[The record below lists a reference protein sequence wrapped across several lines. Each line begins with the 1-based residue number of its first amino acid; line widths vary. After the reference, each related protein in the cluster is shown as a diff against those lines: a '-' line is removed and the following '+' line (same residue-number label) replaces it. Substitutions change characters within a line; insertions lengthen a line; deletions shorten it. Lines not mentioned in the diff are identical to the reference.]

1 MFHKLFSLCCFLLLS
16 TACSAGEPSAV
27 SFMVFGDTTEL
38 AAYEALVA
46 AYAEA
51 NPAGLVNLQ
60 HVPSQSEYRQRLA
73 AAFSSGAPPDVM
85 LINYRRFASFAG
97 QGGLEPLTD
106 YLAGSTAIAAGDFFP
121 LALDSFQWQGD
132 LWCIPQ
138 NISSLVVYYNRDL
151 FAASSVPFPTEGWTW
166 TDFLAAAQALT
177 RDTDGDG
184 RIDQY
189 GAGLS
194 PSLFRLAPFI
204 WQNGGRL
211 VDDNLQPTRLTL
223 DEPAAFDAFLWFVDL
238 QVQHGVVPDA
248 VAETAESAENRFLN
262 GSLAMMF
269 NSRRGVPTYRTIES
283 FTWDVAPL
291 PQGRRPAGILH
302 SDGYCLAAASQ
313 NKAAA
318 WDFIE
323 YANSPAGQT
332 IVAQSG
338 RTVPSLVSVA
348 DSPAFLNP
356 DLPPANS
363 RVFVDTIPLLD
374 RVPIMDNWIA
384 IEETAGAEIARAFYG
399 QVTVEEAIQAIQQ
412 RTQRYFTGSAP

>member
-1 MFHKLFSLCCFLLLS
+1 
-16 TACSAGEPSAV
+16 
-27 SFMVFGDTTEL
+27 
-38 AAYEALVA
+38 
-46 AYAEA
+46 
-51 NPAGLVNLQ
+51 
-60 HVPSQSEYRQRLA
+60 
-73 AAFSSGAPPDVM
+73 
-85 LINYRRFASFAG
+85 
-97 QGGLEPLTD
+97 
-106 YLAGSTAIAAGDFFP
+106 
-121 LALDSFQWQGD
+121 
-132 LWCIPQ
+132 
-138 NISSLVVYYNRDL
+138 
-151 FAASSVPFPTEGWTW
+151 
-166 TDFLAAAQALT
+166 
-177 RDTDGDG
+177 
-184 RIDQY
+184 
-189 GAGLS
+189 
-194 PSLFRLAPFI
+194 
-204 WQNGGRL
+204 
-211 VDDNLQPTRLTL
+211 
-223 DEPAAFDAFLWFVDL
+223 
-238 QVQHGVVPDA
+238 
-248 VAETAESAENRFLN
+248 
-262 GSLAMMF
+262 
-269 NSRRGVPTYRTIES
+269 
-283 FTWDVAPL
+283 VAPL